1 MCLTCNNCKYL
12 TYSKTVYCSLDHYTL
27 TSMIAPDMKTCGC
40 LIKKLNQIYFNRF
53 IKENKIT
60 DKQLIDNCKKI
71 INIVTHIYL
80 DELRYTT
87 LGELGPAIEFTWN
100 KADIDDVA
108 YNIRITKNN
117 MYIQIY
123 QMENR
128 HTDKIHESFVASL
141 YLDIKDFKEKEQV
154 VKNILWTTIAIYLNR
169 YDNIDNANQELQN
182 IFNTKIIKEKRNAK
196 SIN

>member
-1 MCLTCNNCKYL
+1 MTKLNCHNCKYW
-12 TYSKTVYCSLDHYTL
+12 TYAMESYCSLAAGNNFTQSMHTCTPL
-27 TSMIAPDMKTCGC
+27 T
-40 LIKKLNQIYFNRF
+40 KKLNQIYFNRF

-60 DKQLIDNCKKI
+60 DKQLINNCKKI
-71 INIVTHIYL
+71 INIITYIYL

-123 QMENR
+123 QIENR
-128 HTDKIHESFVASL
+128 HTDKIHESFVTSL

-154 VKNILWTTIAIYLNR
+154 VKNTLWTTIAIYLQRFLDVRNT
-169 YDNIDNANQELQN
+169 NQKMQN

>member
-1 MCLTCNNCKYL
+1 MTKLNCHNCKYW
-12 TYSKTVYCSLDHYTL
+12 TYAMESYCSLMESYCSLAAGNNFTQSMHTCTPL
-27 TSMIAPDMKTCGC
+27 T
-40 LIKKLNQIYFNRF
+40 KKLNQIYFNRF

-60 DKQLIDNCKKI
+60 DKQLINNCKKI
-71 INIVTHIYL
+71 INIITYIYL

-128 HTDKIHESFVASL
+128 HTNKIHESFVISL

-154 VKNILWTTIAIYLNR
+154 IKNTLWTTIAIYLQR
-169 YDNIDNANQELQN
+169 FLDVR
-182 IFNTKIIKEKRNAK
+182 NTNKKVQDVFSSIIKK
-196 SIN
+196 